1 MSDSRDRGL
10 FSAVIAIAAGIELK
24 ATLRRIIQAA
34 AELVDAKYA
43 ALGVVGPDGTLVE
56 FVHTGLD
63 EATAAQIGSLPTGR
77 GVLGLLIEHPVAIR
91 VADLGN
97 HAVSVGFPPGH
108 PPMESF
114 LGVPVRV
121 RGAVFGNLYL
131 TEKRSGT
138 GFTPEDERTVMALAA
153 AAAVAIE
160 NARLF
165 ERTRRGERW
174 HRASA
179 EVSEALLAHTDLE
192 KVIALIAT
200 SAREIAGANLALV
213 ALPNPDSTLDVE
225 VADGDLSVELP
236 SPGYRI
242 AAGSVIERAFISRQ
256 TEIESNCAVV
266 GGLVFNTVAALPLV
280 THERVVGV
288 LVLAWTTAGDSREA
302 LQVAESFAS
311 QATVSLVLAEAQQ
324 EQERLAVFQDRD
336 RIARDLHDLVIQR
349 LFATGMLLQSTSRG
363 QNLSGEVEERLSRA
377 VDELDE
383 TIREIRQTI
392 FALHQPV
399 TGPAAGVRG
408 RLLNEV
414 SQSGALMGLQPGVRF
429 VGPVDAGV
437 SDDLADHLVAALRE
451 ALANVAK
458 HANAKKVDIIV
469 MVDGADIVLSVVDDG
484 VGINPDGF
492 SAHSGLANLSARAQ
506 DLGGT
511 CVLERMA
518 SAGGT
523 RLVWQVP
530 RSASG

>member
-34 AELVDAKYA
+34 AELADAKYA
-43 ALGVVGPDGTLVE
+43 ALGVIGPEGTLIE
-56 FVHTGLD
+56 FVHTGVD
-63 EATAAQIGSLPTGR
+63 EATVRQIGNLPSGK
-77 GVLGLLIEHPVAIR
+77 GVLGLLIDNPVAIR
-91 VADLGN
+91 VADLGG
-97 HAVSVGFPPGH
+97 HPASIGFPPGH
-108 PPMESF
+108 PPMKSF

-121 RGAVFGNLYL
+121 RGEVFGNLYL
-131 TEKRSGT
+131 TEKRSGSV
-138 GFTPEDERTVMALAA
+138 FTAEDERTVMALAA

-165 ERTRRGERW
+165 ERTRSGERW
-174 HRASA
+174 HRAAA
-179 EVSEALLAHTDLE
+179 EVSEALLAHSPIGE
-192 KVIALIAT
+192 VIALIAT
-200 SAREIAGANLALV
+200 SAREIAGADLAVV
-213 ALPNPDSTLDVE
+213 ALPNPDGTLDVE
-225 VADGDLSVELP
+225 VAEGEKAAGHP

-242 AAGSVIERAFISRQ
+242 PVESVIGRAFSSRKN
-256 TEIESNCAVV
+256 EFDFDWSLE
-266 GGLVFNTVAALPLV
+266 GGPVFSAVAALPLV
-280 THERVVGV
+280 TIDRVIGV
-288 LVLAWTTAGDSREA
+288 LALAWSSPGDSREA
-302 LQVAESFAS
+302 LQVAESFAK

-363 QNLSGEVEERLSRA
+363 QNLSPEVEERLSRA

-392 FALHQPV
+392 FALHEPL
-399 TGPAAGVRG
+399 TGPSTGVRG

-414 SQSGALMGLQPGVRF
+414 SLSGATMGLQPGMRF
-429 VGPVDAGV
+429 VGPVDASV
-437 SDDLADHLVAALRE
+437 DDALADHLVAALRE
-451 ALANVAK
+451 ALVNVAK
-458 HANAKKVDIIV
+458 HAKAKKVDVIV
-469 MVDGADIVLSVVDDG
+469 MVKETNIVLSVTDDG

-511 CVLERMA
+511 FALERV
-518 SAGGT
+518 SAEGGT

-530 RSASG
+530 NSNT